1 MRNVRRPA
9 VVGAVHLDDARVELL
24 GDGRH
29 PRRLERPGRDHHLL
43 GGVRAVAQLDHEAAV
58 VAGAD
63 REDLAVELD
72 GQVEVL
78 HVARE
83 VVDDLVAAG
92 IGIGIAGKPS
102 PGRLS

>member
-1 MRNVRRPA
+1 M
-9 VVGAVHLDDARVELL
+9 HLDDARVELL
-24 GDGRH
+24 GDGRD
-29 PRRLERPGRDHHLL
+29 PRRLERPGGDHDLV

-63 REDLAVELD
+63 REDLAVELH

-78 HVARE
+78 RVARE

-92 IGIGIAGKPS
+92 IGVGVAREREARAGCRS
-102 PGRLS
+102 ARA